1 MATRA
6 GFLNLNRWAFWD
18 GTLCLV
24 PKGEYLQYGG
34 LALIEAIMMRSPNH
48 YSVACRAPN
57 GEIVVKTESI
67 EKTWIGRQKW
77 LKLPFLRGSL
87 AILDSMAIGNR
98 AMKFSAEVQMDKK
111 YAKPEDAETEPKP
124 ERPHKGLSKLYY
136 NLPEAKRAKIEA
148 KLEKHAIVVAV
159 VIGLGMGFFVFN
171 VIPNSVAELTK
182 FAGVK
187 DGTVIN
193 YIAEFIKIFV
203 FLGYVWGISFLPDIR
218 KVFQYHGAEH
228 KAINALE
235 AEQPLTMENCQ
246 AQTRL
251 HPRCGTSFAIIVL
264 LVGLVFMP
272 LVPRYPITGK
282 QGNMLLDVPVRLLVE
297 IAILPII
304 SGISYE
310 LLRIAG
316 RLRNQTWVMMAFKP
330 GLWTQ
335 LITTK
340 EPEPEH
346 VEVAITAL
354 KEVLKAEGEP
364 EPGSEPDPVTE
375 PIPTV

>member
-1 MATRA
+1 M
-6 GFLNLNRWAFWD
+6 
-18 GTLCLV
+18 

-98 AMKFSAEVQMDKK
+98 AMKFSAEIQMDKQ
-111 YAKPEDAETEPKP
+111 YAKPEDADAEPKP
-124 ERPHKGLSKLYY
+124 EKPPKGLTKLYN

-148 KLEKHAIVVAV
+148 QLEKHAIVLAV

-182 FAGVK
+182 FAGVTN
-187 DGTVIN
+187 GTVIN

-354 KEVLKAEGEP
+354 REVLKAEGEP

>member
-1 MATRA
+1 M
-6 GFLNLNRWAFWD
+6 
-18 GTLCLV
+18 

-57 GEIVVKTESI
+57 GEIIVKTESI

-98 AMKFSAEVQMDKK
+98 AMKFSAQVQIEAQ
-111 YAKPEDAETEPKP
+111 YAKPEEADAAPKP
-124 ERPHKGLSKLYY
+124 EKPHKGIAKLYY
-136 NLPEAKRAKIEA
+136 KLPEATRTKIEA
-148 KLEKHAIVVAV
+148 QLEKHAIVIAV
-159 VIGLGMGFFVFN
+159 FVGLAMGFFVFN
-171 VIPNSVAELTK
+171 VVPNSMAELTK
-182 FAGVK
+182 YLGIK
-187 DGTVIN
+187 DGTTIN
-193 YIAEFIKIFV
+193 YIGEFFKIII
-203 FLGYVWGISFLPDIR
+203 FLGYIWGISFLPDIR

-272 LVPRYPITGK
+272 LVPRYPITGR
-282 QGNMLLDVPVRLLVE
+282 QGNMFVDVPVRLLVE
-297 IAILPII
+297 IIILPII

-316 RLRNQTWVMMAFKP
+316 RLRNQAWVMMAFKP

-340 EPEPEH
+340 EPDPDH

-354 KEVLKAEGEP
+354 KAVLAAEGEA
-364 EPGSEPDPVTE
+364 EPGSEIPPVTDS
-375 PIPTV
+375 IPTA